1 MQNLTKLPMLNI
13 NSLFY
18 ANTDNRQYVEIQW
31 MNDECNISS
40 HHNDELHQQTL
51 SEQQLS
57 GGERGVGKSKAGF
70 VPIPY
75 NKVISEQ
82 RFKM

>member
-1 MQNLTKLPMLNI
+1 
-13 NSLFY
+13 
-18 ANTDNRQYVEIQW
+18 
-31 MNDECNISS
+31 MNDEYNMSS
-40 HHNDELHQQTL
+40 HHNDELHQHTL
-51 SEQQLS
+51 SQQLLS
-57 GGERGVGKSKAGF
+57 DGERGVGKRKAGF